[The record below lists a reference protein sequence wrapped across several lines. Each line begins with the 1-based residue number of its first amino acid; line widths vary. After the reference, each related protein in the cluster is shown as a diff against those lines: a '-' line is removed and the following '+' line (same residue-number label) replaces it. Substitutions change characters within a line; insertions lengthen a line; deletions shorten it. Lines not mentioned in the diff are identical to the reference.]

1 MTHSFPTRRSSDLN
15 GTVDPLDDTKIFE
28 LSLTGTNYSFVLHGQ
43 IDHQADNA
51 EDIKTLDF
59 SSYLSATDGDGDAV
73 GFGPV
78 TFTVDVIDDV
88 PQGIQPHAVVV
99 GSNAGPAASGALGF
113 YDAVGADKPG
123 DVVFDD
129 TLHGATLMS
138 GGDKV
143 TSNGDDILLDVSV
156 DGHTLTGLD
165 RKSTRL
171 NSSH

>member
-59 SSYLSATDGDGDAV
+59 SSYLSATDGDGAAV
-73 GFGPV
+73 GFGPG

-88 PQGIQPHAVVV
+88 PQGIPPHAAVL
-99 GSNAGPAASGALGF
+99 GANAAPAPSGAPAFSDSARADTPGPAGF
-113 YDAVGADKPG
+113 
-123 DVVFDD
+123 
-129 TLHGATLMS
+129 
-138 GGDKV
+138 
-143 TSNGDDILLDVSV
+143 
-156 DGHTLTGLD
+156 
-165 RKSTRL
+165 
-171 NSSH
+171 

>member
-73 GFGPV
+73 GFGHG
-78 TFTVDVIDDV
+78 TFTVAVIDDV
-88 PQGIQPHAVVV
+88 PQGLQPHAVVRSDERRV
-99 GSNAGPAASGALGF
+99 GKECVRTCRSRWSQ
-113 YDAVGADKPG
+113 Y
-123 DVVFDD
+123 
-129 TLHGATLMS
+129 H
-138 GGDKV
+138 
-143 TSNGDDILLDVSV
+143 
-156 DGHTLTGLD
+156 
-165 RKSTRL
+165 
-171 NSSH
+171 

>member
-73 GFGPV
+73 GFGPG

-88 PQGIQPHAVVV
+88 PEDIEPHAGVV
-99 GSNAGPAASGALGF
+99 GYKAGPAASREIGV
-113 YDAVGADKPG
+113 YDDVGADKAG
-123 DVVFDD
+123 GVVYDD
-129 TLHGATLMS
+129 PQQGRAPVA
-138 GGDKV
+138 GGWRDHSKG
-143 TSNGDDILLDVSV
+143 NGQ
-156 DGHTLTGLD
+156 
-165 RKSTRL
+165 RR
-171 NSSH
+171 